1 MNKIE
6 ILKLAFEKAKD
17 AQEAMNLAHQ
27 MVAFVSDMPMM
38 VEVEKLNLHQPIGI
52 KHEKRRYWSDKEIEM
67 LRAFMEKGRSIAEI
81 SIIMK
86 RSAASID
93 KAIYKL
99 GTGRPLGK
107 RKAA

>member
-17 AQEAMNLAHQ
+17 PQEAMSLAHQ
-27 MVAFVSDMPMM
+27 MAAFVSDTPM
-38 VEVEKLNLHQPIGI
+38 VIGVEKLNLHQPIPI
-52 KHEKRRYWSDKEIEM
+52 KNEKRRWWTDKEIEM
-67 LRAFMEKGRSIAEI
+67 LRALMEQGRSIAEI

-86 RSAASID
+86 RSAPSID

-99 GTGRPLGK
+99 GTGRQLGK
-107 RKAA
+107 LKVA

>member
-52 KHEKRRYWSDKEIEM
+52 KHEKRRHWSDKEIEL
-67 LRAFMEKGRSIAEI
+67 LRALMEQGRSIAEI

-86 RSAASID
+86 RSAPSID
-93 KAIYKL
+93 KAVYKL
-99 GTGRPLGK
+99 GSGRQLGK
-107 RKAA
+107 HKAA

>member
-38 VEVEKLNLHQPIGI
+38 VDVEKLNLHQPIGI
-52 KHEKRRYWSDKEIEM
+52 KHEKRRHWSDKEIEL
-67 LRAFMEKGRSIAEI
+67 LRALMEQGRSIAEI

-86 RSAASID
+86 RSAPSID
-93 KAIYKL
+93 KAVYKL
-99 GTGRPLGK
+99 GSGRQLGK
-107 RKAA
+107 HKAA

>member
-17 AQEAMNLAHQ
+17 PQEAMNLARQ
-27 MVAFVSDMPMM
+27 MAAFISAPIVA
-38 VEVEKLNLHQPIGI
+38 EVEKLNIHHPMPI
-52 KHEKRRYWSDKEIEM
+52 KNEKRRHWSDKEIET
-67 LRAFMEKGRSIAEI
+67 LRALMEQGRSIAEI

-86 RSAASID
+86 RSAPSID

-99 GTGRPLGK
+99 ATRRQLGK
-107 RKAA
+107 KKAA

>member
-52 KHEKRRYWSDKEIEM
+52 KHEKRRHWSDKEIEM
-67 LRAFMEKGRSIAEI
+67 LRALMEQGRTIAEI

-86 RSAASID
+86 RSATSID
-93 KAIYKL
+93 KAVYKL
-99 GTGRPLGK
+99 GSGRQLGK
-107 RKAA
+107 NKAA

>member
-1 MNKIE
+1 MNKLE
-6 ILKLAFEKAKD
+6 ILRMAFDKAKD
-17 AQEAMNLAHQ
+17 PQEAMKLAHQ
-27 MVAFVSDMPMM
+27 MVAFMSDMPMM

-52 KHEKRRYWSDKEIEM
+52 KHEKRRHWSDKEIEL
-67 LRAFMEKGRSIAEI
+67 LRALMEQGRSIAEI

-86 RSAASID
+86 RSAPSID

-99 GTGRPLGK
+99 GTGRTLGK

>member
-52 KHEKRRYWSDKEIEM
+52 KHEKRRHWSDKEIEM
-67 LRAFMEKGRSIAEI
+67 LRALMEQGRSIAEI

-86 RSAASID
+86 RSAPSID

-99 GTGRPLGK
+99 GTGRHLGK